1 MANVFTKV
9 FEHRFQK
16 HITTTDNQV
25 GFKSKHYTDPY
36 INIYTNIGTEHIRFM
51 CFLDAP
57 KAFDKVNHQ
66 LFVKLQSRGVVA
78 YVIRIFGIHI
88 KLCEE
93 LSGVRRCLNLFLYLS
108 ALSCRN

>member
-1 MANVFTKV
+1 MANVFCKV

-25 GFKSKHYTDPY
+25 GFKSNTDLY
-36 INIYTNIGTEHIRFM
+36 INIYTNMGTEHISFM

-66 LFVKLQSRGVVA
+66 LFVKLQSRAVIA

-88 KLCEE
+88 KLCK
-93 LSGVRRCLNLFLYLS
+93 LSGVQRYLNLFLYLS